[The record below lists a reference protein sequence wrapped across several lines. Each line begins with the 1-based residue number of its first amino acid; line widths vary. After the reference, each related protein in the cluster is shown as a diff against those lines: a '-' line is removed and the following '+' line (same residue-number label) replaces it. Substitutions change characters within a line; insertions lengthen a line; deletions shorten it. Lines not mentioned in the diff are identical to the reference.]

1 MLTLFLLFSFIF
13 PNQNLKENDSVPKS
27 IQEFWFWNQYDLPR
41 NAATKSTE
49 GNVFLKDFQVYQTP
63 ISENG
68 NGLNQPVSAV
78 YQLFEDKNTDYSK
91 PFALEFLLLNH
102 VNNPVGIS
110 WEFIKEDQLG
120 LCLSIFDKKMNLGT
134 VKDSDWIGTSH
145 QTKPFK
151 KYWSHV
157 VLNFDGS
164 KLSIYENGDPVLQ
177 QQIGNQ
183 LQGNQLI
190 LKSYVGNEPYMQAHD
205 LLKKTALYA
214 TSLSAAEIKA
224 SFQNSLVQIESG
236 KLYPED
242 FHLIAGPYL
251 SHIQANFS
259 LLVWETDRSAKA
271 TIKYGEQLPL
281 EKIKVVSSN
290 SKNINSAL
298 IEGLKTGTTYYY
310 QIELESEKGEKI
322 LTPVLTFQTVKPKG
336 SPFLFGIISDT
347 ESRPQINNQVAQRLW
362 EERPDFLIHLGDL
375 TDGGWKESK
384 FEWTMEYFQGVGA
397 LTARIPIATVPGN
410 GDGDL
415 HWYRQYHPH
424 VGEKGFYRFDYGEA
438 SFFMLNSNP
447 RKDLQKGGEQYVW
460 LENEMSKSE
469 AKWKFVVLHH
479 APYSGDEDDYGNTW
493 KEPGNQ
499 GDPQLKDLI
508 SLVEAKEVDMVFF
521 GHLHTY
527 MRSHPLEGD
536 KVAFE
541 KGTVYVQAG
550 GAGGNLED
558 NAPTRT
564 WFTAKNYRGH
574 HYCTV
579 QIVNNKLELRTYNLE
594 GGLIDSFQMKK

>member
-1 MLTLFLLFSFIF
+1 MVTLFILFSFFF
-13 PNQNLKENDSVPKS
+13 PDPILAENDTVPKPV
-27 IQEFWFWNQYDLPR
+27 QEFWFWNQYDLPR
-41 NAATKSTE
+41 NAATKSVE
-49 GNVFLKDFQVYQTP
+49 GPVFLKDFQVHQTP
-63 ISENG
+63 FSENE
-68 NGLNQPVSAV
+68 NSLNQPVSAV
-78 YQLFEDKNTDYSK
+78 YHLFEDKNADYSK
-91 PFALEFLLLNH
+91 SFALEFLLLTH
-102 VNNPVGIS
+102 VNNPVWIS
-110 WEFIKEDQLG
+110 WEFWNEKELG
-120 LCLSIFDKKMNLGT
+120 LAISVFDKKVTTGMMEKGIWQKSEFNSKT
-134 VKDSDWIGTSH
+134 W
-145 QTKPFK
+145 K
-151 KYWSHV
+151 KSWNHFFI
-157 VLNFDGS
+157 NFDG
-164 KLSIYENGDPVLQ
+164 KNITLFE
-177 QQIGNQ
+177 
-183 LQGNQLI
+183 QGEKVWQKEMDETLEGSTLV
-190 LKSYVGNEPYMQAHD
+190 LKSFLDKEPYMEAHD
-205 LLKKTALYA
+205 ILKKVAIFNQDLTKQEIS
-214 TSLSAAEIKA
+214 SLFSKVENQISAGI
-224 SFQNSLVQIESG
+224 
-236 KLYPED
+236 LYPNK
-242 FHLIAGPYL
+242 FHLMAGPYL
-251 SHIQANFS
+251 NDISENAAQ
-259 LLVWETDRSAKA
+259 LVWETDRASKA
-271 TIKYGEQLPL
+271 ILTYGEKLPL
-281 EKIKVVSSN
+281 EM
-290 SKNINSAL
+290 SKNFDSGNDL
-298 IEGLKTGTTYYY
+298 IQTVTLENLKPGTTYFYKLD
-310 QIELESEKGEKI
+310 LESESGEE
-322 LTPVLTFQTVKPKG
+322 LSTPVLSFQTAKPKG
-336 SPFLFGIISDT
+336 NPFLFGIISDT

-508 SLVEAKEVDMVFF
+508 SLVEDSEVDMVFF

-527 MRSHPLEGD
+527 MRSHPLKGD
-536 KVAFE
+536 KIVSE

-550 GAGGNLED
+550 GSGGNLED